1 MADDKLLERLLETN
15 ERMVASSDKKFN
27 VLAVLYVLTLIGFF
41 SYLSFGIDGRDIA
54 RSTNS
59 TFESK
64 IEQKVAE

>member
-41 SYLSFGIDGRDIA
+41 SYLSFGVDGRDIPL
-54 RSTNS
+54 STNS

>member
-27 VLAVLYVLTLIGFF
+27 ILAVLYVLTLIGFF
-41 SYLSFGIDGRDIA
+41 SYLSFGVDGRDIA
-54 RSTNS
+54 LSTNP

>member
-27 VLAVLYVLTLIGFF
+27 ILAVLYVLTLIGFF
-41 SYLSFGIDGRDIA
+41 SYLSFGVDGRDIA
-54 RSTNS
+54 LSTNS

-64 IEQKVAE
+64 IEQKVSE

>member
-27 VLAVLYVLTLIGFF
+27 ILAVLYVLTLIGFF
-41 SYLSFGIDGRDIA
+41 SYLSFGVDGRDIA
-54 RSTNS
+54 LSTNS
-59 TFESK
+59 TFEPK